1 MAAVTVVSGNLFER
15 HDCRGHPETQDRLM
29 KALSGVP
36 EGIPVRDPLPAD
48 PSDLLRVHSSR
59 YIEMIRDSSAS
70 LPEHQCR
77 YLDPDTYITRHS
89 YQVARYAAGAA
100 IQSVHSVQEG
110 SSWFALV
117 RPPGHHAGSSYHL
130 GFCIFNNA
138 AIAAACA
145 LERFDR
151 VAIVDWDVHHG
162 NGTQEIFYHS
172 DRVLYCSV
180 HQEFLFPGTGT
191 CEEQGMGIGKGFTIN
206 APLPAG
212 SSYVHYRQV
221 FIEDFLPAIRN
232 FEPGLI
238 IVSAGQDCLF
248 DDPLGNMDLHP
259 DDIGSMASLLNHT
272 GIPLVLLLEGGYGP
286 SHPAAIAS
294 IIRNLCGS

>member
-1 MAAVTVVSGNLFER
+1 MAAVNIVSGNLFGR
-15 HDCRGHPETQDRLM
+15 HDCHGHPESQDRLVQ
-29 KALSGVP
+29 ALSGVSD
-36 EGIPVRDPLPAD
+36 GIPVVEPLLAD
-48 PSDLLRVHSSR
+48 ASDLLQVHTQL
-59 YIEMIRDSSAS
+59 YIDMIRDSSAS

-89 YQVARYAAGAA
+89 YDVARYAAGAA
-100 IQSVHSVQEG
+100 IQSVDSVQED

-117 RPPGHHAGSSYHL
+117 RPPGHHAGSSYYL

-138 AIAAACA
+138 AIAAVYA
-145 LERFDR
+145 LNRFDR

-162 NGTQEIFYHS
+162 NGTQDIFYHS

-180 HQEFLFPGTGT
+180 HQAFIFPGTGMRK
-191 CEEQGMGIGKGFTIN
+191 EQGIGPGKGFTIN

-212 SSYVHYRQV
+212 SSYTRYRQV
-221 FIEDFLPAIRN
+221 FIDDFLPAIRN

-248 DDPLGNMDLHP
+248 DDPLGNMDLYP
-259 DDIGSMASLLNHT
+259 DDIGAMTLLLFQT

-286 SHPAAIAS
+286 SHPRAIAS
-294 IIRNLCGS
+294 IIQNLCGS